1 MSDFAEFKNV
11 IVTDRKQILGYI
23 ATDLKNLKSFE
34 EVKKYA
40 SSLET
45 KSNKYVTS
53 SIPPMPEKRRRK
65 EPKFRKISA
74 YLAFC
79 AHFRDSQ
86 RDKGGKLTK
95 NVLDVTREAGTVW
108 RGMDKTA
115 RAPWVSKAEQL
126 TKVAKAE
133 WDIKEAERA
142 AKLKSEKTLTEQKI
156 PTRDEIM
163 SMKKKDLVKFLTNP
177 VSSKDTLKDI
187 RNLVVNTLYTDATS
201 IPTTEE
207 INKMKKNELVFMAER
222 LGLELKDTKIKGIQA
237 AIIQHYHN

>member
-1 MSDFAEFKNV
+1 MSEFADFKNV
-11 IVTDRKQILGYI
+11 IVTDRKQLLARIS
-23 ATDLKNLKSFE
+23 ADLKNLKSFE

-45 KSNKYVTS
+45 KSNKYATS
-53 SIPPMPEKRRRK
+53 SIPSMPEKRRRK

-95 NVLDVTREAGTVW
+95 NVLDVTREAGSVW
-108 RGMDKTA
+108 RGMDKSA
-115 RAPWVSKAEQL
+115 RSPWVAKAEEL
-126 TKVAKAE
+126 TKVAKVE
-133 WDIKEAERA
+133 WDVKESERLAKLEAE
-142 AKLKSEKTLTEQKI
+142 KSTSEQKI

-163 SMKKKDLVKFLTNP
+163 NMKKKDLVKFLTKP
-177 VSSKDTLKDI
+177 VSAKDTLKDI
-187 RNLVVNTLYTDATS
+187 RGLVLNTLYTEVTS

-207 INKMKKNELVFMAER
+207 INKMKKNELVFMAEK
-222 LGLELKDTKIKGIQA
+222 LGLELKDTKLKGIQA